1 MKTTL
6 VIAALICTYFV
17 MLNVVVNK
25 EAANKTERM
34 QKTKVAS
41 VDSQQT
47 GI

>member
-1 MKTTL
+1 MKTTIA
-6 VIAALICTYFV
+6 IAALICTYFV

-25 EAANKTERM
+25 EATNKTQAM
-34 QKTKVAS
+34 QKNKVAS